1 MRPLVTFFIIAL
13 VAAQFEYLTD
23 VSAFLADHS
32 AGESA
37 VVFSLPDLDPDH
49 DQGHDQNHDGCDH
62 CCHGAGHMNAIVES
76 VLIVATHATPTYRST
91 VPVDRTSLAQ
101 TPPIRPPIA

>member
-1 MRPLVTFFIIAL
+1 MRPLVTFLLIAL

-23 VSAFLADHS
+23 VAAFLSDHS

-37 VVFSLPDLDPDH
+37 VAFELPNPDH
-49 DQGHDQNHDGCDH
+49 DQSHDNCDH
-62 CCHGAGHMNAIVES
+62 CCHGAGHMNAIVVS
-76 VLIVATHATPTYRST
+76 ALIVATHATSTYRST